1 MMRQAF
7 TAACR
12 RGVQV
17 RCASAAAPAEDRL
30 FEPIRESV
38 VSREMT
44 TRYMKDLYDFAESDV
59 IISGAGT
66 AGLSAAYEL
75 SKHPNISVAIIEQSV
90 APGGG
95 AWLGGQLFSAMIV
108 RKPAHKFLDDVGVD
122 YDDRGAYVVVKHAAL
137 FTSTIMA
144 KVLAAPNI
152 KLFNATAVEDFI
164 VRSDTVAG
172 VVTNWSL
179 VTQNHDTQSCMDP
192 NVLEAKVVISACGH
206 DGPMGA
212 FGVKRLVSN
221 GMIEAAPGMK
231 CLDMNTAEDAIVNLT
246 REVVPGM
253 IVTGMEVAEVEGA
266 PRMGPTF
273 GAMMLSGEKAGKLAV
288 AKVLAMNAAEQAEPE
303 AQAASA

>member
-1 MMRQAF
+1 MMRRAF

-17 RCASAAAPAEDRL
+17 RFASGAEDRL
-30 FEPIRESV
+30 FEPIREAV

-44 TRYMKDLYDFAESDV
+44 TRYMKDMYDFAEADV
-59 IISGAGT
+59 IISGAGS
-66 AGLSAAYEL
+66 AGLAAAYEL

-108 RKPAHKFLDDVGVD
+108 RKPAHEFLDDVGVE
-122 YDDRGAYVVVKHAAL
+122 YEDRGAYVVVKHAAL
-137 FTSTIMA
+137 FTSTIMS

-152 KLFNATAVEDFI
+152 KMFNATAVEDFI
-164 VRSDTVAG
+164 VREDKVAG

-192 NVLEAKVVISACGH
+192 NVLESKVVISACGH

-273 GAMMLSGEKAGKLAV
+273 GAMMLSGQKAGKLAA
-288 AKVLAMNAAEQAEPE
+288 AKILAEQQAEGE
-303 AQAASA
+303 AQAAAA